1 MATLQKMSEQ
11 EMQALAEE
19 LIGMPINK
27 ARGHVRRLDPD
38 ARLDM
43 LRVGVGHELL
53 TRLRLPALGVVVT
66 LVEKDRRVEYTADD
80 QAEAFQPRS
89 KFEPEFVEARVVPIE

>member
-27 ARGHVRRLDPD
+27 ARGHVRRLDP
-38 ARLDM
+38 ASKLEM

-53 TRLRLPALGVVVT
+53 TRLRLPNLGVVVT
-66 LVEKDRRVEYTADD
+66 LVETDRRADFTAED

-89 KFEPEFVEARVVPIE
+89 KFEPEFAEARVVPLN